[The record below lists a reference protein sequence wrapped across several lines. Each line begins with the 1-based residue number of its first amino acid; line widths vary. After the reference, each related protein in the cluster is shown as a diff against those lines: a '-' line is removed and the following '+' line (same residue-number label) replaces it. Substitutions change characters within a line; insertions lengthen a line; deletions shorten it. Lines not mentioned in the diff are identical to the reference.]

1 MRIATAIILSIF
13 VVATIVAVV
22 PHEASALGS
31 GWTKG
36 KTSGCP
42 KGKKL
47 NAGGA
52 CV

>member
-1 MRIATAIILSIF
+1 MRSVIAAVSTVFIIATITAF
-13 VVATIVAVV
+13 V
-22 PHEASALGS
+22 PQEASALGS

-36 KTSGCP
+36 KTAGCP

-47 NAGGA
+47 NAGGN